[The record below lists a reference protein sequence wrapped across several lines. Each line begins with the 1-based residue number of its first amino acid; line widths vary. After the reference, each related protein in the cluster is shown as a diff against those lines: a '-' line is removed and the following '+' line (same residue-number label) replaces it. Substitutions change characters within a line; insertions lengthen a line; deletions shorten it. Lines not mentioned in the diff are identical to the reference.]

1 MVKVEL
7 NSNSIDCKIP
17 EKELIGKRHLTP
29 EEIQILMNSGFA
41 PVHFAGNILRCE
53 TAAIYGLAA
62 VQCVVNK
69 F

>member
-1 MVKVEL
+1 MAKKTKPDF
-7 NSNSIDCKIP
+7 SKP
-17 EKELIGKRHLTP
+17 KESP